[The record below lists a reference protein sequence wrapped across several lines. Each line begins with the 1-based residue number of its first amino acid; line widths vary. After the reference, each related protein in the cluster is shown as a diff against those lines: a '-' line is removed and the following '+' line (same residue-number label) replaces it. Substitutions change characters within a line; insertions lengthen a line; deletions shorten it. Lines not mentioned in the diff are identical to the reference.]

1 MSAPKNFICLKRPQI
16 TQFSLIR
23 FLIYLFCVSLISC
36 LVPMPIEQ
44 EPIEPNYPP
53 EYLSS
58 QTLPTPGTLV
68 VYDPSSQEN
77 IRFLIAGLDDPNF
90 NDLLYWRVF
99 LNYEGKYYNAIFR
112 SNVDRGI
119 DRFDWASGIQFEVDP
134 CFDFKIFN
142 LQGPFRV
149 ELVVADRPFI
159 ESNPQTSDEIL
170 ELVEPNQMLPKQAK
184 SFRVHWMIEYDKNN
198 CIL

>member
-1 MSAPKNFICLKRPQI
+1 MRTDTF
-16 TQFSLIR
+16 FSSNSFNQTIQLTLI
-23 FLIYLFCVSLISC
+23 LIVSLMMISC

-58 QTLPTPGTLV
+58 QTYPTPGALID
-68 VYDPSSQEN
+68 YDPASQEN
-77 IRFLIAGLDDPNF
+77 IQFTIAGLSDPNL

-119 DRFDWASGIQFEVDP
+119 DRFNWESGIQFEVDP

-159 ESNPQTSDEIL
+159 ESNLQTTDESL
-170 ELVEPNQMLPKQAK
+170 EIVEPNQMLPTQAK

>member
-1 MSAPKNFICLKRPQI
+1 MQNALILMSSMLM
-16 TQFSLIR
+16 T
-23 FLIYLFCVSLISC
+23 SC

-58 QTLPTPGTLV
+58 QTYPTPGALID
-68 VYDPSSQEN
+68 YDPASQEN
-77 IRFLIAGLDDPNF
+77 IQFTIAGLSDPNL

-119 DRFDWASGIQFEVDP
+119 DRFNWEAGIQFEVDP

-159 ESNPQTSDEIL
+159 ESNLQTSDESL
-170 ELVEPNQMLPKQAK
+170 EIVEPNQMLPEQAK